1 MLLPL
6 DPKGMGLFAFCSV
19 IGFIAVQFAVALWG

>member
-6 DPKGMGLFAFCSV
+6 DPKGVGFLAFCSV
-19 IGFIAVQFAVALWG
+19 IGFIGVQFAVALWG